1 MSDMGFIHKVI
12 EIRQNGEN
20 VHDLL
25 YVKIRGMTEVFLFY
39 FFINGA
45 MRSRCCVR
53 YVPNDDK
60 ETHCKLTFLAHI
72 DYNDIMKT
80 MKARERRNI
89 KKTKVR
95 LILLSIDTC
104 SY

>member
-1 MSDMGFIHKVI
+1 MSEMGFIHTVI

-20 VHDLL
+20 AHDLL
-25 YVKIRGMTEVFLFY
+25 YVKIRGMTEVFFNFI

-45 MRSRCCVR
+45 MRSRCCGR
-53 YVPNDDK
+53 YVPTDDK

-72 DYNDIMKT
+72 YYNDIMKT

-89 KKTKVR
+89 KKKN
-95 LILLSIDTC
+95 
-104 SY
+104 

>member
-1 MSDMGFIHKVI
+1 MSEMGFIHTVI

-20 VHDLL
+20 VHDVL
-25 YVKIRGMTEVFLFY
+25 YVKIRGMTEVFFF

-45 MRSRCCVR
+45 MRSRCCGR
-53 YVPNDDK
+53 YVPTDDK

-80 MKARERRNI
+80 MKARERRN
-89 KKTKVR
+89 KKKK
-95 LILLSIDTC
+95 S
-104 SY
+104 

>member
-1 MSDMGFIHKVI
+1 MSEMGFIHTVI
-12 EIRQNGEN
+12 EIRQNGDN

-25 YVKIRGMTEVFLFY
+25 YVTIRGITEVFIL

-45 MRSRCCVR
+45 MRSRCCGR
-53 YVPNDDK
+53 YVPTDDK

-80 MKARERRNI
+80 MKAREGRNI
-89 KKTKVR
+89 N
-95 LILLSIDTC
+95 
-104 SY
+104 